1 MVSRDVPDSGQVSIE
16 RQLGDVVGTVRM
28 AVSAIEA
35 LRETVERLAERA
47 AFRADLEAL
56 RGEMHRQME
65 DLENELQRQRGSASQ
80 VQKWVWMA
88 MGGLAVITFI
98 VNIVKP
104 ALTVTVGGG

>member
-1 MVSRDVPDSGQVSIE
+1 MISRDGPDPGQVSIE

-56 RGEMHRQME
+56 RTEMHRE
-65 DLENELQRQRGSASQ
+65 VEELATELQRQRSSNNQ
-80 VQKWVWMA
+80 VQRWVWMA
-88 MGGLAVITFI
+88 MGGLAVVTFI
-98 VNIVKP
+98 FNVLRP
-104 ALTVTVGGG
+104 ALRVSLGG

>member
-1 MVSRDVPDSGQVSIE
+1 MVGRDGPDPGQVSIE

-56 RGEMHRQME
+56 RSEMHRQVE
-65 DLENELQRQRGSASQ
+65 DLESEVERQRSSAGQ

-88 MGGLAVITFI
+88 MGGLAVVTFI
-98 VNIVKP
+98 FNVLRP
-104 ALTVTVGGG
+104 AIRLSVGN

>member
-1 MVSRDVPDSGQVSIE
+1 MVGRDVPDPGQVSIE

-56 RGEMHRQME
+56 RSEMRREME
-65 DLENELQRQRGSASQ
+65 DLEVQLQRQSSSASH

-98 VNIVKP
+98 VNILKP
-104 ALTVTVGGG
+104 ALTVTMGG